1 MGVDVL
7 ENFAVPLLGG
17 ALIGAAATLLLL
29 FYGKIFGVSGIV
41 GGLIKNE
48 TKDYGWRIAI
58 ILGFLAGGVILYG
71 TIPGVFTNT
80 AVRPTVMTVIAGL
93 LVGYGTS
100 LGSGCTSGHGICG
113 LSRFSVRSLIAV
125 LAFMGA
131 GVISV
136 AVQKFVFGVQI

>member
-1 MGVDVL
+1 ML

-29 FYGKIFGVSGIV
+29 FYGKVFGVSGIV
-41 GGLIKNE
+41 SGLFKSE
-48 TKDYGWRIAI
+48 FQDYGWRVAV
-58 ILGFLAGGVILYG
+58 ILGFLTGGLILYA
-71 TIPGVFTNT
+71 TIPGVLINT
-80 AVRPTVMTVIAGL
+80 AVRPIFMTIIGGL

-113 LSRFSVRSLIAV
+113 LSRFSIRSLIAV
-125 LAFMGA
+125 LVFMGT

-136 AVQKFVFGVQI
+136 AVQRFVFGVQI

>member
-1 MGVDVL
+1 ML

-29 FYGKIFGVSGIV
+29 FYGKIFGVSGII
-41 GGLIKNE
+41 GGLIKSE
-48 TKDYGWRIAI
+48 SRDYGWRVAI
-58 ILGFLAGGVILYG
+58 ISGFLTGGFILYA
-71 TIPGVFTNT
+71 TIPGVLTNT
-80 AVRPTVMTVIAGL
+80 AVRPTIMTVIAGL

-113 LSRFSVRSLIAV
+113 LSRFSLRSLIAV

-136 AVQKFVFGVQI
+136 AVQRFVFGVQI

>member
-1 MGVDVL
+1 ML

-17 ALIGAAATLLLL
+17 ALIGASATLLLL
-29 FYGKIFGVSGIV
+29 FYGQIFGASGIV
-41 GGLIKNE
+41 GGLFKNE
-48 TKDYGWRIAI
+48 ANDYDWRIAI
-58 ILGFLAGGVILYG
+58 ILGLLAGGVILYG
-71 TIPGVFTNT
+71 AIPGVFTNT
-80 AVRPTVMTVIAGL
+80 AVRPTFMTVLAGL

-113 LSRFSVRSLIAV
+113 LSRFSTRALIAV

-136 AVQKFVFGVQI
+136 AVQRFVFGVQI